1 MSNLNKITYH
11 SYYFLTRISIFC
23 FLLIFS
29 NSFFTQN
36 CKPKDYPFKAG
47 EQIDYDVF
55 YNMGKVWV
63 PAGKVRFTVKDSIY
77 NNKSCFLFDG
87 KGKTLKS
94 YDWFFKVRDHYASLV
109 EKKTFQPQKFVR
121 NVLEGDF
128 RLYYDYRF
136 DNKSEKATVYE
147 DKIDRTKK
155 STINFPNCSFD
166 VMTSV
171 YYARTLDYSNVK
183 YNDTI
188 QLSMMVDKEIYDN
201 VFIRYLGI
209 ETIEDQY
216 GKKHE
221 CIKFSPQ
228 LIEGTLFQ
236 EGESMHIYVTN
247 DKNRIPIYIEAEIVV
262 GSVKAYIKSMKNIKY
277 PV

>member
-1 MSNLNKITYH
+1 MLTLSNKTYH
-11 SYYFLTRISIFC
+11 FKLIAFC
-23 FLLIFS
+23 CFSFLLIFNGLS
-29 NSFFTQN
+29 QD
-36 CKPKDYPFKAG
+36 CKPTEYPFKAG

-109 EKKTFQPQKFVR
+109 EKKTFQPQRFVR

-136 DNKSEKATVYE
+136 NNQTEKAIVYK
-147 DKIDRTKK
+147 DKIDHSKK
-155 STINFPNCSFD
+155 STINFPNCSYD
-166 VMTSV
+166 VITSV

-201 VFIRYLGI
+201 VYIRYLGT

-236 EGESMHIYVTN
+236 EGESMNIYVTN

-277 PV
+277 PA

>member
-1 MSNLNKITYH
+1 MLTLSNKTYH
-11 SYYFLTRISIFC
+11 FNLIAFC
-23 FLLIFS
+23 CFSFLLIFS
-29 NSFFTQN
+29 GLSQD
-36 CKPKDYPFKAG
+36 CKPKEYPFKAG

-109 EKKTFQPQKFVR
+109 EKKTFQPQRFVR

-136 DNKSEKATVYE
+136 NNQTEKAIVYK
-147 DKIDRTKK
+147 DKIDHSKK
-155 STINFPNCSFD
+155 STINFPNCSYD
-166 VMTSV
+166 VITSV

-201 VFIRYLGI
+201 VYIRYLGT

-236 EGESMHIYVTN
+236 EGESMNIYVTN

-277 PV
+277 PA

>member
-1 MSNLNKITYH
+1 MLTLSNKTYH
-11 SYYFLTRISIFC
+11 FKLIAFC
-23 FLLIFS
+23 CFSFLLIFNGLS
-29 NSFFTQN
+29 QD
-36 CKPKDYPFKAG
+36 CKPTEYPFKAG

-87 KGKTLKS
+87 KGKSLKS

-109 EKKTFQPQKFVR
+109 EKKTFQPQRFVR
-121 NVLEGDF
+121 NVSEGDF
-128 RLYYDYRF
+128 KLYYDYRF
-136 DNKSEKATVYE
+136 NNQTEKATVYK
-147 DKIDRTKK
+147 DKIDRSKK
-155 STINFPNCSFD
+155 STINFPNCSYD
-166 VMTSV
+166 VITSV

-201 VFIRYLGI
+201 VYIRYLGTEI
-209 ETIEDQY
+209 VEDQY

-236 EGESMHIYVTN
+236 EGESMNIYVTN

-262 GSVKAYIKSMKNIKY
+262 GSVKAYIKSMKNLKY
-277 PV
+277 PA